1 MHLRSHNDAGEGSRP
16 RPAAAGLPKL
26 SAFSDCRRQY
36 TSELPLILAAR
47 GDSTS
52 RTECKNARLRS
63 GFVGQA
69 ARPPRVTLRRY
80 LAAVFAVVCLFLSS
94 APALFAMSRTL
105 EEANRHKILLIN
117 EISEPQT
124 LDPQICQGQSEQE
137 IINSL
142 MVGLVENDEYDQ
154 AKVVPG
160 LADHWDHNE
169 DYSVWTFHIRDN
181 AKWSNGDPV
190 IAQDF
195 VDSYR
200 RILTASLGAVYSEAL
215 FIMKGA
221 RDYYEQK
228 STDFNQVGVHAEDPH
243 TLRIELIGPT
253 PYLLSAILYPCWYPV
268 HMPTILKFGKMDE
281 RDTKWTT
288 PGNYVGT
295 GPFIIKTWRQ
305 NDVIEVVRNPLY
317 WDAATVKLNGINFYS
332 IENSDTAERAFEA
345 GQLHKTL
352 DVPLDRIPY
361 YRREHP
367 ELIRIE
373 PFVADYFYR
382 LNTNRKP
389 LDNPKVR
396 LALNL
401 AVNREEIVTNITRA
415 KQRPETGLV
424 PPGMDGYEPLDV
436 IHYDPERAR
445 QLLAEAG
452 YPNGKGF
459 PKFNILINT
468 HEAHRVIAEAIQQMW
483 KQELNIDVGIEN
495 QEWKV
500 YLQSQN
506 SMNYDMCRGGWIGDF
521 MDPSTFLSI
530 WTTGNGNNA
539 TGWSNPT
546 YDQLIDQAAHTGDP
560 QKRFEILHDAERLFL
575 SEPAVV
581 CIYWYT
587 RFYLLDPSVKNW
599 NPLALDVHNYKYIDL
614 ETPEESSAPK

>member
-1 MHLRSHNDAGEGSRP
+1 MKPITRWAIRVGIVGVF
-16 RPAAAGLPKL
+16 L
-26 SAFSDCRRQY
+26 SAGSI
-36 TSELPLILAAR
+36 S
-47 GDSTS
+47 
-52 RTECKNARLRS
+52 
-63 GFVGQA
+63 
-69 ARPPRVTLRRY
+69 
-80 LAAVFAVVCLFLSS
+80 
-94 APALFAMSRTL
+94 FAMPRTL
-105 EEANRHKILLIN
+105 EEANRHKILLIT
-117 EISEPQT
+117 EGSEPQT
-124 LDPQICQGQSEQE
+124 LDPQISQGQIEHH
-137 IINSL
+137 IITAL

-154 AKVVPG
+154 AKQGPG

-169 DYSVWTFHIRDN
+169 DYSAWTFHIRDT
-181 AKWSNGDPV
+181 AKWSNGDAV
-190 IAQDF
+190 TAQDF
-195 VDSYR
+195 VDSYKR
-200 RILTASLGAVYSEAL
+200 MLTASLGAVYADAL

-221 RDYYEQK
+221 LDYYEGK
-228 STDFNQVGVHAEDPH
+228 LADFSEVGVHAENPQ
-243 TLRIELIGPT
+243 TLKIELVGPT
-253 PYLLSAILYPCWYPV
+253 PYFLTAILHPAWYPV
-268 HMPTILKFGKMDE
+268 HIPTILKFGRIDE
-281 RDTKWTT
+281 RDTKWTL

-295 GPFIIKTWRQ
+295 GPFILKTWRQ

-367 ELIRIE
+367 ERIRID
-373 PFVADYFYR
+373 PYLADYFYR
-382 LNTNRKP
+382 LNTQRKP

-401 AVNREEIVTNITRA
+401 AVNREEIVTNISRA
-415 KQRPETGLV
+415 KQPPETGIV

-506 SMNYDMCRGGWIGDF
+506 SMNYDMIRGGWIGDF
-521 MDPSTFLSI
+521 MDPLTFLTI
-530 WTTGNGNNA
+530 WTTGNGNND
-539 TGWSNPT
+539 THWSNPT
-546 YDQLIDQAAHTGDP
+546 YDQLIDQAAHTGDLR
-560 QKRFEILHDAERLFL
+560 KRFDILHDAERLFL
-575 SEPAVV
+575 NEPAVV

-587 RFYLLDPSVKNW
+587 RVYLLDPSVKNW
-599 NPLALDVHNYKYIDL
+599 YPLAIDDHNYKYIDL
-614 ETPEESSAPK
+614 ESDSTSVSK

>member
-1 MHLRSHNDAGEGSRP
+1 MHLRSRTRRRPPDFAPSSETPDCASSYRLREATPGEPGGYVGQGCLRIGAAGVLEGSNIGLMRP
-16 RPAAAGLPKL
+16 TGIEPH
-26 SAFSDCRRQY
+26 
-36 TSELPLILAAR
+36 
-47 GDSTS
+47 
-52 RTECKNARLRS
+52 
-63 GFVGQA
+63 V
-69 ARPPRVTLRRY
+69 LRRRHN
-80 LAAVFAVVCLFLSS
+80 AALFAVVCFFLCS

-124 LDPQICQGQSEQE
+124 LDPQICQGQAEQE
-137 IINSL
+137 IINS
-142 MVGLVENDEYDQ
+142 MMDGLVENDEYDQ

-169 DYSVWTFHIRDN
+169 DYSVWTFHIREN

-190 IAQDF
+190 TAQDF

-215 FIMKGA
+215 LILKGA
-221 RDYYEQK
+221 KDYYDQK
-228 STDFNQVGVHAEDPH
+228 STDFNLVGVHAEGLH
-243 TLRIELIGPT
+243 TLRLELIGPT

-268 HMPTILKFGKMDE
+268 HMPTILKFGRVDE

-295 GPFIIKTWRQ
+295 GPFMLKTWRQ

-317 WDAATVKLNGINFYS
+317 WDADTVKLNGINFYS

-401 AVNREEIVTNITRA
+401 AVNRDEIVTNITRA

-424 PPGMDGYEPLDV
+424 PPGMDGYETLDI

-506 SMNYDMCRGGWIGDF
+506 SLNYDMCRGGWIGDY
-521 MDPSTFLSI
+521 MDPSTFLTI

-539 TGWSNPT
+539 TGWSNPA
-546 YDQLIDQAAHTGDP
+546 YDRLIEQVAQTGDP
-560 QKRFEILHDAERLFL
+560 QKRFDILHDAERLFL

-587 RFYLLDPSVKNW
+587 RVYLLDPSVKNW
-599 NPLALDVHNYKYIDL
+599 NPLALDVHNFKYVDL

>member
-1 MHLRSHNDAGEGSRP
+1 M
-16 RPAAAGLPKL
+16 
-26 SAFSDCRRQY
+26 
-36 TSELPLILAAR
+36 
-47 GDSTS
+47 
-52 RTECKNARLRS
+52 RLRS
-63 GFVGQA
+63 PDFAGRQKSKPM
-69 ARPPRVTLRRY
+69 RLKLRRAGLRRAQSSRCPRFGPNGVVESWSIGVLRFVQFSGGKY
-80 LAAVFAVVCLFLSS
+80 GIKAVLFAVVCLFLCSASS
-94 APALFAMSRTL
+94 LLAMSRTL

-117 EISEPQT
+117 EISEPKT
-124 LDPQICQGQSEQE
+124 LDPQLCQGQTEQE
-137 IINSL
+137 IINAL

-154 AKVVPG
+154 AKVMPG

-169 DYSVWTFHIRDN
+169 DYSVWTFHIREK
-181 AKWSNGDPV
+181 ARWSNGDPV
-190 IAQDF
+190 SAQDF

-200 RILTASLGAVYSEAL
+200 RILTASLGAVYSDAL

-221 RDYYEQK
+221 RDYYDRK
-228 STDFNQVGVHAEDPH
+228 LTDFDQVGVHAEDPY

-253 PYLLSAILYPCWYPV
+253 PYFLSAILYPCWFPV
-268 HMPTILKFGKMDE
+268 HMPTILKFGRMDE

-295 GPFIIKTWRQ
+295 GPFILNTWRQ

-317 WDAATVKLNGINFYS
+317 WDAPTVKLNGINFYS

-367 ELIRIE
+367 ELIRIDPYE
-373 PFVADYFYR
+373 ATYFYR
-382 LNTNRKP
+382 LNTERKP

-401 AVNREEIVTNITRA
+401 AVNRQEIVADITRA
-415 KQRPETGLV
+415 KQRPATGLV
-424 PPGMDGYEPLDV
+424 PPAMDGYQTLDQ
-436 IHYDPERAR
+436 IHYDPDRAR

-483 KQELNIDVGIEN
+483 KQELGIDVGIEN

-500 YLQSQN
+500 FLQSQN
-506 SMNYDMCRGGWIGDF
+506 AMNYDIARYGWTGDY
-521 MDPSTFLSI
+521 MDPVTFLTI
-530 WTTGNGNNA
+530 WTTGNGNND
-539 TGWSNPT
+539 THWSNPA
-546 YDQLIDQAAHTGDP
+546 YDQLLDQAAHTGDP
-560 QKRFEILHDAERLFL
+560 QKRFDTLHDAERLFL
-575 SEPAVV
+575 SEPPILL
-581 CIYWYT
+581 IYWYT

-599 NPLALDVHNYKYIDL
+599 NPLALDAHNYKYIDL
-614 ETPEESSAPK
+614 ENEEPRLGQSRGPRYVAAHGSE

>member
-1 MHLRSHNDAGEGSRP
+1 VRYIPFLSRLCRVTGARSPIRAQPTVSSAQPSALLTTASQARRAPRLLSGSPPGLGRLLSLGV
-16 RPAAAGLPKL
+16 AAASLL
-26 SAFSDCRRQY
+26 LISAS
-36 TSELPLILAAR
+36 
-47 GDSTS
+47 
-52 RTECKNARLRS
+52 
-63 GFVGQA
+63 
-69 ARPPRVTLRRY
+69 
-80 LAAVFAVVCLFLSS
+80 AVIAV
-94 APALFAMSRTL
+94 PRTL
-105 EEANRHKILLIN
+105 EEANRHKILLLCVG
-117 EISEPQT
+117 SDPQT
-124 LDPQICQGQSEQE
+124 LDPQVSQGDTEHQ
-137 IINSL
+137 IIDAL
-142 MVGLVENDEYDQ
+142 MDGLVENDEYDQ

-160 LADHWDHNE
+160 LADHWDHND
-169 DYSVWTFHIRDN
+169 DYSVWTFHIREN

-190 IAQDF
+190 TAQDF

-200 RILTASLGAVYSEAL
+200 RILTASLGAVYCDAL

-221 RDYYEQK
+221 KDYYDQK
-228 STDFNQVGVHAEDPH
+228 LTDFNQVGVQAEDPH
-243 TLRIELIGPT
+243 TLKIELIGPT
-253 PYLLSAILYPCWYPV
+253 PYFLSAILHTAWFPV
-268 HMPTILKFGKMDE
+268 HMPTILKFGKMDD

-295 GPFIIKTWRQ
+295 GPFILKTWRE

-317 WDAATVKLNGINFYS
+317 WDAASVKLNGINFYS
-332 IENSDTAERAFEA
+332 IENQDTAERAFEA

-367 ELIRIE
+367 ELIRID
-373 PFVADYFYR
+373 PYIADYFYR
-382 LNTNRKP
+382 INTNRKP

-396 LALNL
+396 MALNL
-401 AVNREEIVTNITRA
+401 AVNRDEIVTDITRA
-415 KQRPETGLV
+415 KQHPETGIV

-436 IHYDPERAR
+436 IHYDPPRAR

-506 SMNYDMCRGGWIGDF
+506 SMNYDMIRGGWIGDF
-521 MDPSTFLSI
+521 MDPVTFLTI
-530 WTTGNGNNA
+530 WTTGNGNND

-546 YDQLIDQAAHTGDP
+546 YDRLIDQAAHTGDP
-560 QKRFEILHDAERLFL
+560 EKRFDLLHDAERLFL

-581 CIYWYT
+581 GIYWYT
-587 RFYLLDPSVKNW
+587 RVYLLDPSVKNW
-599 NPLALDVHNYKYIDL
+599 YPLALDVHNLKYIDL
-614 ETPEESSAPK
+614 ESDSSSVAK

>member
-1 MHLRSHNDAGEGSRP
+1 MKPITRWAIRVGIVGVF
-16 RPAAAGLPKL
+16 L
-26 SAFSDCRRQY
+26 SACSI
-36 TSELPLILAAR
+36 S
-47 GDSTS
+47 
-52 RTECKNARLRS
+52 
-63 GFVGQA
+63 
-69 ARPPRVTLRRY
+69 
-80 LAAVFAVVCLFLSS
+80 
-94 APALFAMSRTL
+94 FAMPRTL
-105 EEANRHKILLIN
+105 EEANRHKILLIT
-117 EISEPQT
+117 EGSEPQT
-124 LDPQICQGQSEQE
+124 LDPQISQGQIEHH
-137 IINSL
+137 ILTAL

-154 AKVVPG
+154 AKQGPG

-169 DYSVWTFHIRDN
+169 DYSAWTFHIRDT
-181 AKWSNGDPV
+181 AKWSNGDAV
-190 IAQDF
+190 TAQDF
-195 VDSYR
+195 VDSYKR
-200 RILTASLGAVYSEAL
+200 MLTASLGAVYADAL

-221 RDYYEQK
+221 LDYYEGK
-228 STDFNQVGVHAEDPH
+228 LADFSEVGVHAENPK
-243 TLRIELIGPT
+243 TLKIELVGPT
-253 PYLLSAILYPCWYPV
+253 PYFLTAILHPAWYPV
-268 HMPTILKFGKMDE
+268 HIPTILKFGRIDE
-281 RDTKWTT
+281 RDTKWTL

-295 GPFIIKTWRQ
+295 GPFILKTWRQ

-367 ELIRIE
+367 ERIRID
-373 PFVADYFYR
+373 PYLADYFYR
-382 LNTNRKP
+382 LNTQRKP

-401 AVNREEIVTNITRA
+401 AVNREEIVTNISRA
-415 KQRPETGLV
+415 KQPPETGIV

-506 SMNYDMCRGGWIGDF
+506 SMNYDMIRGGWIGDF
-521 MDPSTFLSI
+521 MDPLTFLTI
-530 WTTGNGNNA
+530 WTTGNGNND
-539 TGWSNPT
+539 THWSNPT
-546 YDQLIDQAAHTGDP
+546 YDQLIDQAAHTGDLK
-560 QKRFEILHDAERLFL
+560 KRFDILHDAERLFL
-575 SEPAVV
+575 NEPAVV

-587 RFYLLDPSVKNW
+587 RVYLLDPSVKNW
-599 NPLALDVHNYKYIDL
+599 YPLAIDDHNYKYIDL
-614 ETPEESSAPK
+614 ESDSTSVSK

>member
-1 MHLRSHNDAGEGSRP
+1 MKPITRWAIRVGIVGVF
-16 RPAAAGLPKL
+16 L
-26 SAFSDCRRQY
+26 SACSV
-36 TSELPLILAAR
+36 S
-47 GDSTS
+47 
-52 RTECKNARLRS
+52 
-63 GFVGQA
+63 
-69 ARPPRVTLRRY
+69 
-80 LAAVFAVVCLFLSS
+80 
-94 APALFAMSRTL
+94 FAMPRTL
-105 EEANRHKILLIN
+105 EEANRHKILLIT
-117 EISEPQT
+117 EGSEPQT
-124 LDPQICQGQSEQE
+124 LDPQISQGQIEHH
-137 IINSL
+137 IITAL

-154 AKVVPG
+154 AKQGPG

-169 DYSVWTFHIRDN
+169 DYSAWTFHIRDT
-181 AKWSNGDPV
+181 AKWSNGDAV
-190 IAQDF
+190 TAQDF
-195 VDSYR
+195 VDSYKR
-200 RILTASLGAVYSEAL
+200 MLTASLGAVYADAL

-221 RDYYEQK
+221 LDYYEGK
-228 STDFNQVGVHAEDPH
+228 LADFSEVGVHAENPQ
-243 TLRIELIGPT
+243 TLKIELVGPT
-253 PYLLSAILYPCWYPV
+253 PYFLTAILHPAWYPV
-268 HMPTILKFGKMDE
+268 HIPTILKFGRIDE
-281 RDTKWTT
+281 RDTKWTL

-295 GPFIIKTWRQ
+295 GPFILKTWRQ

-367 ELIRIE
+367 ERIRID
-373 PFVADYFYR
+373 PYLADYFYR
-382 LNTNRKP
+382 LNTQRKP

-401 AVNREEIVTNITRA
+401 AVNREEIVTNISRA
-415 KQRPETGLV
+415 KQPPETGIV

-506 SMNYDMCRGGWIGDF
+506 SMNYDMIRGGWIGDF
-521 MDPSTFLSI
+521 MDPLTFLTI
-530 WTTGNGNNA
+530 WTTGNGNND
-539 TGWSNPT
+539 THWSNPT
-546 YDQLIDQAAHTGDP
+546 YDQLIDQAAHTGDLR
-560 QKRFEILHDAERLFL
+560 KRFDILHDAERLFL
-575 SEPAVV
+575 NEPAVV

-587 RFYLLDPSVKNW
+587 RVYLLDPSVKNW
-599 NPLALDVHNYKYIDL
+599 YPLAIDDHNYKYIDL
-614 ETPEESSAPK
+614 ESDSTSVSK

>member
-1 MHLRSHNDAGEGSRP
+1 MKLCSRIWPDTGEGSRP
-16 RPAAAGLPKL
+16 RPAVAGSLPRRRPL
-26 SAFSDCRRQY
+26 NNCRRRY
-36 TSELPLILAAR
+36 IFGSVHVGTAR
-47 GDSTS
+47 GD
-52 RTECKNARLRS
+52 
-63 GFVGQA
+63 
-69 ARPPRVTLRRY
+69 ARPPGISRRVHLLE
-80 LAAVFAVVCLFLSS
+80 LAFIALIFLFLSS
-94 APALFAMSRTL
+94 ASALFAMSRTL
-105 EEANRHKILLIN
+105 EEANRHKILLLCVG
-117 EISEPQT
+117 SEPQT
-124 LDPQICQGQSEQE
+124 LDPQLSQGDTEHQ
-137 IINSL
+137 IIDAL
-142 MVGLVENDEYDQ
+142 MTGLVENDEYDQ

-160 LADHWDHNE
+160 LADHWDHND
-169 DYSVWTFHIRDN
+169 DYSVWTFHLRED

-190 IAQDF
+190 TAQDF

-200 RILTASLGAVYSEAL
+200 RVLTAGLGAVYSDAL

-221 RDYYEQK
+221 KDYYDQK
-228 STDFNQVGVHAEDPH
+228 LTDFNQVGVHAEDPH
-243 TLRIELIGPT
+243 RLKIELTGPT
-253 PYLLSAILYPCWYPV
+253 PYFLSAILHTTWLPI
-268 HMPTILKFGKMDE
+268 HMPTILKFGRMDE

-295 GPFIIKTWRQ
+295 GPFILKTWRQ

-332 IENSDTAERAFEA
+332 IENQDTAERAFEA

-367 ELIRIE
+367 EQIRID
-373 PFVADYFYR
+373 PYLADYFYR

-415 KQRPETGLV
+415 KQTPEAGIV
-424 PPGMDGYEPLDV
+424 PPGMAGYEALDV

-506 SMNYDMCRGGWIGDF
+506 SLNYDIIRGGWIGDF
-521 MDPSTFLSI
+521 MDPVTFLTV
-530 WTTGNGNNA
+530 WTTGNGNND
-539 TGWSNPT
+539 TGWGNPA
-546 YDQLIDQAAHTGDP
+546 YDQLLDQAGQTGDP
-560 QKRFEILHDAERLFL
+560 LRRFDILHEAERLFL

-587 RFYLLDPSVKNW
+587 RVYLLDPSVKNW
-599 NPLALDVHNYKYIDL
+599 YPLALDLHNFKYIDL
-614 ETPEESSAPK
+614 EREESPAAAK

>member
-1 MHLRSHNDAGEGSRP
+1 MKPITRWAIRVGIVGVF
-16 RPAAAGLPKL
+16 L
-26 SAFSDCRRQY
+26 SAGSI
-36 TSELPLILAAR
+36 S
-47 GDSTS
+47 
-52 RTECKNARLRS
+52 
-63 GFVGQA
+63 
-69 ARPPRVTLRRY
+69 
-80 LAAVFAVVCLFLSS
+80 
-94 APALFAMSRTL
+94 FAMPRTL
-105 EEANRHKILLIN
+105 EEANRHKILLIT
-117 EISEPQT
+117 EGSEPQT
-124 LDPQICQGQSEQE
+124 LDPQISQGQIEHH
-137 IINSL
+137 IITAL

-154 AKVVPG
+154 AKQGPG
-160 LADHWDHNE
+160 LADHWDHNG
-169 DYSVWTFHIRDN
+169 DYSAWTFHIRDT
-181 AKWSNGDPV
+181 AKWSNGDAV
-190 IAQDF
+190 TAQDF
-195 VDSYR
+195 VDSYKR
-200 RILTASLGAVYSEAL
+200 MLTASLGAVYADAL

-221 RDYYEQK
+221 LDYYEGK
-228 STDFNQVGVHAEDPH
+228 LADFSEVGVHAENPQ
-243 TLRIELIGPT
+243 TLKIELVGPT
-253 PYLLSAILYPCWYPV
+253 PYFLTAILHPAWYPV
-268 HMPTILKFGKMDE
+268 HIPTILKFGRIDE
-281 RDTKWTT
+281 RDTKWTL

-295 GPFIIKTWRQ
+295 GPFILKTWRQ

-367 ELIRIE
+367 ERIRID
-373 PFVADYFYR
+373 PYLADYFYR
-382 LNTNRKP
+382 LNTQRKP

-401 AVNREEIVTNITRA
+401 AVNREEIVTNISRA
-415 KQRPETGLV
+415 KQPPETGIV

-506 SMNYDMCRGGWIGDF
+506 SMNYDMIRGGWIGDF
-521 MDPSTFLSI
+521 MDPLTFLTI
-530 WTTGNGNNA
+530 WTTGNGNND
-539 TGWSNPT
+539 THWSNPT
-546 YDQLIDQAAHTGDP
+546 YDQLIDQAARTGD
-560 QKRFEILHDAERLFL
+560 QRKRFDILHDAERLFL
-575 SEPAVV
+575 NEPAVV

-587 RFYLLDPSVKNW
+587 RVYLLDPSVKNW
-599 NPLALDVHNYKYIDL
+599 YPLAIDDHNYKYIDL
-614 ETPEESSAPK
+614 ESDSTSVSK